1 LDPRF
6 QQKIGQWNQGKIVV
20 HSNNVVEHWLN
31 GFKVLEY
38 TKEGPAYLE
47 AMAKSKFAKNPD
59 FAKVKVSPILLQD
72 HGDAVSYKNI
82 KIRKID

>member
-1 LDPRF
+1 MDEIA
-6 QQKIGQWNQGKIVV
+6 KIN
-20 HSNNVVEHWLN
+20 
-31 GFKVLEY
+31 
-38 TKEGPAYLE
+38 
-47 AMAKSKFAKNPD
+47 FAKNPD